1 MKEAACAASFF
12 KTWKREVRTTKGEQ
26 EIRFIDSR
34 YHELFRIPDGASI
47 EISYP
52 DGRKEERECTFLDEY
67 HTKVGSY
74 VYHICEFA
82 ERMEAIGA
90 AYQPVNHPV
99 KDHTDTGRSV
109 QKITGRGR

>member
-82 ERMEAIGA
+82 ERMEAIGI
-90 AYQPVNHPV
+90 
-99 KDHTDTGRSV
+99 R
-109 QKITGRGR
+109 I

>member
-1 MKEAACAASFF
+1 MK
-12 KTWKREVRTTKGEQ
+12 EQ
-26 EIRFIDSR
+26 EIRFINSR
-34 YHELFRIPDGASI
+34 YQDLFRIPDGASI

-52 DGRKEERECTFLDEY
+52 DGRKEERVCTFQDEY
-67 HTKVGSY
+67 HTKVGNY

-90 AYQPVNHPV
+90 TYQPFDHQV
-99 KDHTDTGRSV
+99 KEHMDTNRNT